1 MSERKISNFRTT
13 PEMIR
18 EARKKAR
25 IKRKLVRG
33 SVIALTAG
41 VVGLGIIG
49 CSNVINKDSK
59 DNKNVITTVN
69 TNEDIYEVDIA
80 TDEILDLTLVNDGF
94 DEAKFDDAVKE
105 LQSTGLNCEGVGIA
119 DLDVSNIDSYFLI
132 GITPYEGDTTKVI
145 ANDNLVNPASDQL
158 AVAMSVSSGHDATDI
173 QKGVHDLGK
182 ADGTFKPS
190 SLEEKVRDVGIPNIT
205 VAYPSDEDI
214 DTDEILEACARVT
227 YYYKQD
233 GCSARDEMLY
243 RVKSGDSPYSLG
255 KDICRINGIG
265 ETDVLDGNSILLMKP
280 LSGSFSKDAIID
292 IEMVDVKSNSLN

>member
-1 MSERKISNFRTT
+1 MSKINITH
-13 PEMIR
+13 EMI
-18 EARKKAR
+18 KASK
-25 IKRKLVRG
+25 KRKLRTKRRIVKG
-33 SVIALTAG
+33 TIIGLTAG

-49 CSNVINKDSK
+49 CSNIIDSESK
-59 DNKNVITTVN
+59 EDTSIATTIDTSRDV
-69 TNEDIYEVDIA
+69 YSFDIA

-94 DEAKFDDAVKE
+94 DEAKFDDAIKE

-145 ANDNLVNPASDQL
+145 ANYNLVNSASDQL

-190 SLEEKVRDVGIPNIT
+190 SLEEKVKDVGIPNIT

-214 DTDEILEACARVT
+214 DADEILEACARVT
-227 YYYKQD
+227 DYYKQD

-292 IEMVDVKSNSLN
+292 IEKVDVKGNSLN